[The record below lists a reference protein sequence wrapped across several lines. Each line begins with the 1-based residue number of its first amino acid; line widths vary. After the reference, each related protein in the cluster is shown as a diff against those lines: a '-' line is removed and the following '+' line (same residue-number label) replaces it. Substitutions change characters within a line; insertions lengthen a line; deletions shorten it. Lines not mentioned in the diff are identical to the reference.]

1 MKKLS
6 QFLSFCALAAVLLA
20 ASGCVQN
27 QPRRYVRSNHFVP
40 RSPYIGSPEWI
51 TWVDH
56 KVDTRY
62 SNGIRPDPGTQEWY
76 AIVDHVVFADY
87 SNDYYRNV
95 YRDQYRSDYQRYY
108 GIRDGRTTSRNYADY
123 NDRGDRPV
131 RGDYSGDSFPR
142 SGSTGDR
149 YARSNYRDNYRY
161 TGERYSHYDYR
172 GDGSRLRLG
181 TVEWKKAV
189 TYEIV
194 NGHVPPPPPRSDPWD
209 APLAPTH

>member
-6 QFLSFCALAAVLLA
+6 QFLSLCVLAAVLLT

-27 QPRRYVRSNHFVP
+27 QPHRETRRGVP

-87 SNDYYRNV
+87 SHDYYRNV
-95 YRDQYRSDYQRYY
+95 YRDQYRDEYR
-108 GIRDGRTTSRNYADY
+108 RNYGNRGAAY
-123 NDRGDRPV
+123 NYVDRE
-131 RGDYSGDSFPR
+131 
-142 SGSTGDR
+142 
-149 YARSNYRDNYRY
+149 YRDNRKRY
-161 TGERYSHYDYR
+161 
-172 GDGSRLRLG
+172 RLG
-181 TVEWKKAV
+181 SIEWKRAV
-189 TYEIV
+189 DSEILS
-194 NGHVPPPPPRSDPWD
+194 GRVPPPPPRSDPWD

>member
-6 QFLSFCALAAVLLA
+6 QILSLCAFAALLFA
-20 ASGCVQN
+20 ISGCVQN
-27 QPRRYVRSNHFVP
+27 QPHRETRRGVP

-87 SNDYYRNV
+87 SHDYYRSV
-95 YRDQYRSDYQRYY
+95 YRDQYRDDYRRSYASRGTNY
-108 GIRDGRTTSRNYADY
+108 SIADRD
-123 NDRGDRPV
+123 
-131 RGDYSGDSFPR
+131 
-142 SGSTGDR
+142 
-149 YARSNYRDNYRY
+149 YRDNRKRY
-161 TGERYSHYDYR
+161 
-172 GDGSRLRLG
+172 RLG
-181 TVEWKKAV
+181 SIEWKRAV
-189 TYEIV
+189 DAEILS
-194 NGHVPPPPPRSDPWD
+194 GRVPPPPPRSDPWD